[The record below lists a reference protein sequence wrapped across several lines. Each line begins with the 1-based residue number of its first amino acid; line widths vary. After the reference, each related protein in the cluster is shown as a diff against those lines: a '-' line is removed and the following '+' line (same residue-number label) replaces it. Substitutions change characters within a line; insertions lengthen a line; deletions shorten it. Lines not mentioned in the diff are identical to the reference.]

1 MSPGCLSV
9 SKVAGTALRSGSC
22 WKRTFRP
29 FVKHWRSISIITVEI
44 LIFWLFLAL
53 PTLLTPQAHQFPQQ
67 DSPARPPPQSP
78 QSPAP
83 RAPLATRPTRTQR
96 THINAHPKIASR
108 ACSLPTQPRRTHHTP
123 TRAPPQGAAAGPAEG
138 GVPRVSSAHLLGEP
152 ESSQVKSSQLS
163 SPSRCASFWPS
174 PCPSSRAQAQARAR
188 PSPCPSSR
196 AQAQARARAWNAVV
210 SRHWTTPRQTPVQYA
225 SGHCSARATN
235 GKQMVGR
242 GPGVQWRGSQ
252 SGTCGG
258 RVSGGLQRGG
268 RGGKANAWA
277 HRQAC
282 GDAVGTQRG
291 LSAPAHLRRGELV
304 LALCR
309 RQLFA
314 APEGR
319 GTTRG

>member
-138 GVPRVSSAHLLGEP
+138 GVPRVSSAHLLGA
-152 ESSQVKSSQLS
+152 L
-163 SPSRCASFWPS
+163 RF
-174 PCPSSRAQAQARAR
+174 
-188 PSPCPSSR
+188 
-196 AQAQARARAWNAVV
+196 
-210 SRHWTTPRQTPVQYA
+210 
-225 SGHCSARATN
+225 
-235 GKQMVGR
+235 GR
-242 GPGVQWRGSQ
+242 RLALLL
-252 SGTCGG
+252 G
-258 RVSGGLQRGG
+258 RR
-268 RGGKANAWA
+268 R
-277 HRQAC
+277 
-282 GDAVGTQRG
+282 
-291 LSAPAHLRRGELV
+291 RRG
-304 LALCR
+304 R
-309 RQLFA
+309 
-314 APEGR
+314 GR
-319 GTTRG
+319 GTRSFRGIGRRRARRRCSTLLATAAHEQRMVSKWWVEDRGYSGAGAKVAPAGEESAGGSKGVGGAVRLTLGRIDRPVAMRWGRSGG

>member
-1 MSPGCLSV
+1 MRARRHCEDEPRRRFRSSRPAFAFASDAPNSHPKDPHKRAPKDRFPRLLPPHPTKTHAPHANSRPASDGQRL
-9 SKVAGTALRSGSC
+9 ALR
-22 WKRTFRP
+22 R
-29 FVKHWRSISIITVEI
+29 V
-44 LIFWLFLAL
+44 
-53 PTLLTPQAHQFPQQ
+53 
-67 DSPARPPPQSP
+67 
-78 QSPAP
+78 
-83 RAPLATRPTRTQR
+83 
-96 THINAHPKIASR
+96 
-108 ACSLPTQPRRTHHTP
+108 
-123 TRAPPQGAAAGPAEG
+123 GPCGGEEG
-138 GVPRVSSAHLLGEP
+138 GVPQDISLVGSVISLVGPHGGGVRWGPMEGRTWGGVSP
-152 ESSQVKSSQLS
+152 IIWP
-163 SPSRCASFWPS
+163 SPCPSFWPS

-196 AQAQARARAWNAVV
+196 AQAQARAQAWNAVV